1 MKINLRNK
9 KKWLLSCSCNP
20 KKAQTSNHYAQLS
33 KIIDLYLTKY
43 HQLLFLG
50 NFNAGVEDLSV
61 KSFSC
66 SLNLTS
72 LINKPICYKNPD
84 KPSCIDV
91 ILTNFPRSFQSSCAI
106 ETGLSDF
113 YKLVV
118 TLMKITHKKS
128 QPKII
133 AYRSYKYFNNDS
145 FREP

>member
-1 MKINLRNK
+1 MHNWVK
-9 KKWLLSCSCNP
+9 
-20 KKAQTSNHYAQLS
+20 
-33 KIIDLYLTKY
+33 TKY
-43 HQLLFLG
+43 HQILFLG

-91 ILTNFPRSFQSSCAI
+91 ILTNFPRSFQNSCAI

-113 YKLVV
+113 YSGH
-118 TLMKITHKKS
+118 TYEDNSQKITTKNYCLS
-128 QPKII
+128 QLQI
-133 AYRSYKYFNNDS
+133 FQ
-145 FREP
+145 